1 MAISSLK
8 KRASRDNL
16 AGDAPQMCLFSACG
30 DDGAFLCHYSLI
42 LSSAPRLGVFVGI
55 KMGAGMSKQN
65 NHEWH

>member
-1 MAISSLK
+1 
-8 KRASRDNL
+8 
-16 AGDAPQMCLFSACG
+16 MCLFSACG

-42 LSSAPRLGVFVGI
+42 LSSAPRLGVFVEI